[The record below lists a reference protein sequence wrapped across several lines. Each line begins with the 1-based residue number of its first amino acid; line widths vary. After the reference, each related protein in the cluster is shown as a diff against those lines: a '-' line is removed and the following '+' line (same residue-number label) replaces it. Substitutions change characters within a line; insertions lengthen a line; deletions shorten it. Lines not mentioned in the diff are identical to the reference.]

1 VAAGLSTLMRVQRKR
16 VSPQLSGLT
25 KLPDKTKAPFEG
37 FFFAYRKLNVKEG
50 LTM

>member
-1 VAAGLSTLMRVQRKR
+1 MPVQKKK

-37 FFFAYRKLNVKEG
+37 FFFAYRKINVSKG
-50 LTM
+50 FTL